1 MENNFIV
8 IEKSAKNW
16 EEAISL
22 CAAELHRRGLVDA
35 QFCAACVAREKEF
48 PTGLE
53 TEVGVAIPH
62 TTANHVHENAI
73 CLLKLQEP
81 VGFCRMD
88 DPDEEAEVHFV
99 FNLAVCDPNQQLN
112 VLRAIMTLVQDGDYL
127 RQCQKMSAEQLHSAV
142 YARLYA

>member
-1 MENNFIV
+1 MEHNFIV
-8 IEKSAKNW
+8 IESSARNW
-16 EEAISL
+16 EEAIGL
-22 CAAELHRRGLVDA
+22 CAAELRQRNLVDED
-35 QFCAACVAREKEF
+35 FFAACVEREKEF

-73 CLLKLQEP
+73 CLLKLTQP

-112 VLRAIMTLVQDGDYL
+112 VLRAIMKLVQDGEYM
-127 RQCQKMSAEQLHSAV
+127 RRCQQMSAEQLQDAV